1 MTAPPIPPDA
11 DLRGLRYMPLHVAR
25 LLDSD
30 FFALASGDEF
40 KAALS
45 LWAKAWHQVPAG
57 SLPDDDR
64 ILAHLSGAGANWQA
78 VRDVALHGWQRHD
91 DGRLYH
97 AVVTEVVLEALAT
110 RKAHAAKTA
119 AATAAKRA
127 RASVTSSSRRRDD
140 HRNDD
145 VNDNVTTIVT
155 TVKRIEEKGIEQK
168 VSASSLRSDD
178 AVPASVHPVTLPRN
192 VRDELW
198 QAGLPI
204 IRELTGLPEAKA
216 RAMLGRMLK
225 AAGDDCAKVLRAI
238 REAADT
244 RPVDPAAWLMAACKP
259 QTGNPFLA
267 VARDAAAQRAPPLLI
282 EGLAAIEKLGGSK
295 G

>member
-1 MTAPPIPPDA
+1 MTDAPPVPPDA
-11 DLRGLRYMPLHVAR
+11 DLRRLPGMMLDVAR
-25 LLDSD
+25 LRDSG
-30 FFALASGDEF
+30 LAAVDDAEVF
-40 KAALS
+40 RANVLA
-45 LWAKAWHQVPAG
+45 WCVAWHQVPAG
-57 SLPDDDR
+57 SLPSDDVELMRLLGYGRDKR
-64 ILAHLSGAGANWQA
+64 AWNRVSRGGGLRGWMKHL
-78 VRDVALHGWQRHD
+78 

-97 AVVTEVVLEALAT
+97 PVVTETVLAALKT
-110 RKAHAAKTA
+110 KEKHRVRAKTA
-119 AATAAKRA
+119 SAKRWKHDA
-127 RASVTSSSRRRDD
+127 TSNATSMPVAMLKPCYK
-140 HRNDD
+140 HANI
-145 VNDNVTTIVT
+145 TEH
-155 TVKRIEEKGIEQK
+155 KGKEEK